1 MCSCLLLHEPRVV
14 CVHVP
19 SSTAVTLVCT
29 RAPKGDG
36 LGQRERVWVRDV
48 NTGAV
53 TPGAWA
59 LLAHLAAPMGKVAQG
74 RGT

>member
-1 MCSCLLLHEPRVV
+1 M
-14 CVHVP
+14 
-19 SSTAVTLVCT
+19 

-59 LLAHLAAPMGKVAQG
+59 LLAHPAAPVGRVAQG